1 MAYVMPSTQKSSVK
15 PMLLSVKNLKVGFS
29 SSDGEVAAVRGVSF
43 DLAAGQTLGVV
54 GESGSGK
61 SQTMMALLGL
71 LSANGSVSGSAVF
84 EGQELIGQEQQALQK
99 VRGNRIGLI
108 FQDPM
113 TSLNPYLSIG
123 RQMAEVLEW
132 HRGLSRREAQA
143 ECLRFLEA
151 VQIPDAKRR
160 LKQYPYELSGGQ
172 RQRVMIA
179 MALLCEPSL
188 LIADEPTTAL
198 DVAIQAEILELL
210 ADIQQRFNTSII
222 FITHDLAVAA
232 SLCDQLMVMRNGEAI
247 EQGET
252 AAIFAKPQQ
261 LYTRA
266 LIDCIP
272 DMQKTVSRLATV
284 DAYEAGETPVE
295 LARPKVGDDLLRVE
309 SLAVDYRL
317 ANGKAFRAVDGVSF
331 VLKQGETLGVV
342 GESGSGKSSVARAL
356 LGLNPVADGQM
367 FWGEQNLA
375 ALDSAGWRALRQHV
389 QVVFQDPLAS
399 LNPRQTVGDSVA
411 EPLLVFKPE
420 LSRKQRL
427 LEAAKWFE
435 RVGLDAA
442 MLDRYPHEFSG
453 GQCQRIGIARA
464 LILQPQLLICDEAVS
479 ALDVSVQA
487 QVLNL
492 LLDLQAEYGLSLLF
506 IAHDLAVVKH
516 MSDRVLVMNNGRV
529 VEQASADEI
538 YQQAQHPYTQQL
550 IAAVPSLNPA

>member
-1 MAYVMPSTQKSSVK
+1 
-15 PMLLSVKNLKVGFS
+15 MLLSVKKLNVSFTS
-29 SSDGEVAAVRGVSF
+29 SEAEVSAVRDLSF

-71 LSANGSVSGSAVF
+71 LSANGRVSGSAIF
-84 EGQELIGQEQQALQK
+84 EGQELIGLDQAALQK

-123 RQMAEVLEW
+123 RQMSEVLEW
-132 HRGLSRREAQA
+132 HRGLSGKAARA
-143 ECLRFLEA
+143 ECLRLLEA
-151 VQIPDAKRR
+151 VQIPEAGRR

-179 MALLCEPSL
+179 MALLCEPAL

-198 DVAIQAEILELL
+198 DVTIQAEILGLL
-210 ADIQQRFNTSII
+210 GDIQQQFNTSII

-232 SLCDQLMVMRNGEAI
+232 RLCDQLVVMRNGEI
-247 EQGET
+247 VEQGQTTEV
-252 AAIFAKPQQ
+252 FAKPKEI
-261 LYTRA
+261 YTRA

-284 DAYEAGETPVE
+284 EAYETGKPVAE
-295 LARPKVGDDLLRVE
+295 LARPEVGETLLRVE
-309 SLAVDYRL
+309 KLSVDYRL
-317 ANGKAFRAVDGVSF
+317 ANGSMFRAVDKVSF
-331 VLKQGETLGVV
+331 ELKQGETLGVV

-356 LGLNPVADGQM
+356 LGLSPIADGQI
-367 FWGEQNLA
+367 FWGEKSLA
-375 ALDSAGWRALRQHV
+375 ELGDAAWRLLRQHM

-420 LSRKQRL
+420 LNRKQRL

-435 RVGLDAA
+435 RVGLDPA

-464 LILQPQLLICDEAVS
+464 LVLQPQMLICDEAVS

-492 LLDLQAEYGLSLLF
+492 LQDLQAEYGLSLLF

-516 MSDRVLVMNNGRV
+516 MSDRVLVMNNGQI
-529 VEQASADEI
+529 VEQASAADI
-538 YQQAQHPYTQQL
+538 YQQAKHPYTQQL
-550 IAAVPSLNPA
+550 IAAVPSLIPGLSPR